1 MDGPLDNLGS
11 HHFAMLYIDES
22 GKLRFEASSSVAND
36 CHSIL
41 SPEVTHSFLKAVAVS
56 EDGMKLSSKHF
67 GIKSPWMVADCNRF
81 FRSQL

>member
-11 HHFAMLYIDES
+11 HHFALLYIDES

-36 CHSIL
+36 CHGIL

-56 EDGMKLSSKHF
+56 EDGMKLASKYSD
-67 GIKSPWMVADCNRF
+67 INSPWMVVDCDRF